1 MQGAVAGGQVDS
13 QWKALEDRL
22 TPFYTHLLKLTLA
35 LEADAWVGTRNSNWN
50 RLIDELRCVWV
61 DKCHHPYVEVGD
73 EPAGSYGW

>member
-1 MQGAVAGGQVDS
+1 MEDGRPVVGVGP
-13 QWKALEDRL
+13 AL
-22 TPFYTHLLKLTLA
+22 
-35 LEADAWVGTRNSNWN
+35 VGTRNSNWN